1 MLNNALEFALS
12 PATSG
17 MIRELEWP
25 KEVRRLF
32 EVMTNGGNLVN
43 KIFNRENVVFAQ
55 LLLNDGVRGEGEA
68 LVVDLAVS
76 AFVDKLT
83 ERLQVR
89 LAVFTV

>member
-1 MLNNALEFALS
+1 
-12 PATSG
+12 
-17 MIRELEWP
+17 
-25 KEVRRLF
+25 
-32 EVMTNGGNLVN
+32 MTNGGNLVN

>member
-1 MLNNALEFALS
+1 MFDDVLEFALS

-17 MIRELEWP
+17 IRELEWP

-32 EVMTNGGNLVN
+32 EVRPNGGNLVN

-55 LLLNDGVRGEGEA
+55 LLLNDGIRGEGEA
-68 LVVDLAVS
+68 LVVDFAVS

-83 ERLQVR
+83 DRLQVR
-89 LAVFTV
+89 LAVFIV